1 MTNYVLAN
9 RNGVGTAHIFQTR
22 ASFDF

>member
-9 RNGVGTAHIFQTR
+9 SPRFRVG
-22 ASFDF
+22 